1 MKLTQNLTFI
11 QSEFDTVSYTW
22 VVNEM
27 NDMLGK
33 IYEVLLRPSDD
44 LVALPSLNGEQN
56 GKWYFPKTAVSCN
69 CKVFE

>member
-1 MKLTQNLTFI
+1 MKLTDNLTFI
-11 QSEFDTVSYTW
+11 QSEFSTVGYTW
-22 VVNEM
+22 INEM

-33 IYEVLLRPSDD
+33 VYEVLSRPSDD

-56 GKWYFPKTAVSCN
+56 GKWYFPKTAVLCN